1 MPQVYAWMGAYV
13 VRFLLIGAGAALGA
27 NARFMVSVWAAE
39 RFGIGFPY
47 GTLIV
52 NVTGSLLLGL
62 LLELTTSRFVASPEM
77 RLFLATGF
85 LGAYTTFSTY
95 AVESLALIRQ
105 GSIWLGLLDIT
116 SNIAVGLTF
125 ALLGIYL
132 GRLLG
137 A

>member
-1 MPQVYAWMGAYV
+1 MT
-13 VRFLLIGAGAALGA
+13 RFLLIGAGAALGA
-27 NARFMVSVWAAE
+27 NARFMVSVWAAG
-39 RFGIGFPY
+39 RFGVGFPF

-52 NVTGSLLLGL
+52 NVTGSLLLGF
-62 LLELTTSRFVASPEM
+62 LLELTTSRFISSPEM

-85 LGAYTTFSTY
+85 LGSYTTFSTY
-95 AVESLALIRQ
+95 TVESLMLMRT
-105 GSIWLGLLDIT
+105 GSPWMGLLYIG

-132 GRLLG
+132 ARLFG

>member
-1 MPQVYAWMGAYV
+1 MT
-13 VRFLLIGAGAALGA
+13 RFLLIGAGAALGA
-27 NARFMVSVWAAE
+27 NARFMVSVWAAG
-39 RFGIGFPY
+39 RFGVGFPF

-52 NVTGSLLLGL
+52 NVTGSLLLGF
-62 LLELTTSRFVASPEM
+62 LLELTTSRFISSPEV

-85 LGAYTTFSTY
+85 LGSYTTFSTY
-95 AVESLALIRQ
+95 TVESLMLMRT
-105 GSIWLGLLDIT
+105 GSPWMGLLYIG

-132 GRLLG
+132 ARLFG